1 MSSLAM
7 PTSVATP
14 DPAASA
20 RPASLRRKLLG
31 GLLVAAAL
39 GGGGSYAYG
48 RLFSAGSVTTEDA
61 YVGAD
66 TAGVTA
72 LTSGIVSRVLV
83 EDAQHVR
90 AGQLLV
96 QLDDQD
102 ARLAVRSAR
111 AALVRAERGYDE
123 ARADD
128 GADDATIAARMADAA
143 TAHDTLQRKTDLYA
157 QGWVTRADFVAARDA
172 AAAADAAVQVAREQ
186 DVASSTRIAG
196 LTRDQ
201 APDVAAARAQLA
213 EAELALARTK
223 IRAPEYGIVVGRA
236 AESGEQVAPGTL
248 LMSVVPVD
256 RAYVDAN
263 FTEKQLT
270 DIRPGQRVQLTSDV
284 YGPAVTYH
292 GRVAGLGGGTGA
304 AFALVP
310 AQNATGNWIK
320 VVQRVPVRIQLTPAE
335 LVAHPLR
342 VGLSMK
348 ATVETATGRAG

>member
-1 MSSLAM
+1 MSSITM
-7 PTSVATP
+7 PETSAAGAAESG
-14 DPAASA
+14 PA
-20 RPASLRRKLLG
+20 PTSLRRKLLG
-31 GLLVAAAL
+31 ALLVAAVL
-39 GGGGSYAYG
+39 GGGGTYAYG
-48 RLFSAGSVTTEDA
+48 QIFDAGSVTTDDA

-96 QLDDQD
+96 QLDDED
-102 ARLAVRSAR
+102 ARLAVQSAR
-111 AALVRAERGYDE
+111 AAVVRAERGYDE

-128 GADDATIAARMADAA
+128 GADDATIAARIADAA
-143 TAHDTLQRKTDLYA
+143 TAHDTFQRKADLYA
-157 QGWVTRADFVAARDA
+157 QGWVTRADYVAARDS
-172 AAAADAAVQVAREQ
+172 AAAADAAIQVAREQ
-186 DVASSTRIAG
+186 DVASATRVAG

-201 APDVAAARAQLA
+201 APDVATARSQLA
-213 EAELALARTK
+213 EAELALSRTQ
-223 IRAPEYGIVVGRA
+223 IRAPVDGIVVGRA

-248 LMSVVPVD
+248 LMSVVPVT

-270 DIRPGQRVQLTSDV
+270 DIRPGQPVQLTSDV
-284 YGPAVTYH
+284 YGPAVTFH
-292 GRVAGLGGGTGA
+292 GRVSGLGGGTGA

-320 VVQRVPVRIQLTPAE
+320 VVQRVPVRIQLTPGE
-335 LVAHPLR
+335 LAAHPLR

-348 ATVETATGRAG
+348 ATVDTTSGQD